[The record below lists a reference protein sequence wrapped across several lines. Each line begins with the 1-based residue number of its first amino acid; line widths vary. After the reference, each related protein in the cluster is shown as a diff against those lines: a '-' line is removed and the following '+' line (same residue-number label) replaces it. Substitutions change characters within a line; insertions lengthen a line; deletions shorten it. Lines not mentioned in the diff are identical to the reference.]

1 MCRRIKLNPYIIKI
15 VCSGICFLNDTIESV
30 TNITNVRTEM
40 KKGEKKIEIKIKR
53 NGTERNEMYYIIAK
67 YLLYIIIIYYVSVH
81 LPLDT
86 VQ

>member
-1 MCRRIKLNPYIIKI
+1 M
-15 VCSGICFLNDTIESV
+15 CSGICFLNDTIESV

>member
-1 MCRRIKLNPYIIKI
+1 
-15 VCSGICFLNDTIESV
+15 
-30 TNITNVRTEM
+30 M
-40 KKGEKKIEIKIKR
+40 KKGKKNR
-53 NGTERNEMYYIIAK
+53 NKNKTERNEMYYIIAK